1 MYCIHHSLLI
11 LRWER
16 WDHWT
21 CCEIEVLSPGIL
33 KFSTKHEDHTLTLYC
48 SKVFCSFLVIFHAGS
63 CGLDPKNF
71 WNLNYKKMVGLAHI
85 SRQPFCFLSIW
96 FNLVTYCVTTPWTTE
111 KRDLSS
117 AKSLIVDDKP
127 DHQHTSRSSTYI
139 KKNKGTMI
147 DPWEATAQTPFNRV
161 YHITNDLILDINLSS
176 QTLSKA
182 LRLL

>member
-1 MYCIHHSLLI
+1 
-11 LRWER
+11 
-16 WDHWT
+16 
-21 CCEIEVLSPGIL
+21 
-33 KFSTKHEDHTLTLYC
+33 
-48 SKVFCSFLVIFHAGS
+48 
-63 CGLDPKNF
+63 
-71 WNLNYKKMVGLAHI
+71 MVGLAHI
-85 SRQPFCFLSIW
+85 SKQPFCFLSIW

-176 QTLSKA
+176 QALSKT
-182 LRLL
+182 LRLLYICTIRPINRIVGNMQQIVVCTPSHTIA

>member
-1 MYCIHHSLLI
+1 
-11 LRWER
+11 
-16 WDHWT
+16 
-21 CCEIEVLSPGIL
+21 
-33 KFSTKHEDHTLTLYC
+33 
-48 SKVFCSFLVIFHAGS
+48 
-63 CGLDPKNF
+63 
-71 WNLNYKKMVGLAHI
+71 MVGLAHI

-127 DHQHTSRSSTYI
+127 GPRSSTYI